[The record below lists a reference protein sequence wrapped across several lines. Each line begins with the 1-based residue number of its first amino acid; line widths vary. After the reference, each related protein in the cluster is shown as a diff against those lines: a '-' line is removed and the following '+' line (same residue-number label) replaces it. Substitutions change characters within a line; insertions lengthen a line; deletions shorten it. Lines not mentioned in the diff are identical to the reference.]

1 MNLRSSTLQSN
12 ISVIISRFLLSS
24 SSTISDNWAWPSRWI
39 ETWNETSEFLFM
51 FQWYFALNY
60 CGFLQ
65 EPILHQKVSTTVP
78 LFSATCCQEFHHN
91 YLYPDH
97 LLLSRKKKKSNNFNI
112 WHKQINCSWRA
123 QLKTI
128 ITGNLSLK
136 FRLLQ
141 ILKLM
146 TFFVTSTELQLI
158 SLNQEKVVG

>member
-39 ETWNETSEFLFM
+39 ETWNEMSEFLFM
-51 FQWYFALNY
+51 FQCYFALNY

-65 EPILHQKVSTTVP
+65 APILHQKASTTVP
-78 LFSATCCQEFHHN
+78 LFLAICCQEFHHN

-97 LLLSRKKKKSNNFNI
+97 LLLSRKKKKTSNNSNI
-112 WHKQINCSWRA
+112 WHKQMKCSWRA
-123 QLKTI
+123 QSRKCI

-141 ILKLM
+141 IKFIVKLM
-146 TFFVTSTELQLI
+146 SFLLLP
-158 SLNQEKVVG
+158 LNDN